1 MQQMNRCHLYLK
13 VSTLSDITTG
23 DGRFITVLAAKGLK
37 DDTYL
42 GYHRWPNQGR
52 PNKKI
57 WAKWRS
63 NLPII
68 LCG

>member
-1 MQQMNRCHLYLK
+1 

-37 DDTYL
+37 DDTCL
-42 GYHRWPNQGR
+42 EYHRWPNQGR
-52 PNKKI
+52 PNEEI

-63 NLPII
+63 NLAMIC
-68 LCG
+68 CGGQESLELESPLG